1 MVGSTV
7 SWSIHQIKVAQRCP
21 SDGAR
26 CSRRLAITDGL
37 SVVAPLEDYLAM
49 LLKGVQAR
57 LQSMKHRGG
66 AIDLLSGLNQFVND
80 TFLSSN
86 AFLRHRDVSLGLSE
100 VVLFMGVVHGGKP

>member
-1 MVGSTV
+1 
-7 SWSIHQIKVAQRCP
+7 
-21 SDGAR
+21 
-26 CSRRLAITDGL
+26 
-37 SVVAPLEDYLAM
+37 M

-66 AIDLLSGLNQFVND
+66 AIGLLPCLNQFIND

-86 AFLRHRDVSLGLSE
+86 AFLRLRDVSLGLSE